1 MTARSLAPGR
11 ARASGTRSLRLVRA
25 EIMKIRT
32 TRSWWLFLAGFTL
45 FTAAALTRNGFSH
58 HYQLHP
64 QPDLPDRAQAQ
75 ALAQAALART
85 PAGVAAIAASMMT
98 SGQVLSVL
106 FAMLVGM
113 RVATDEFSQ
122 HTAAATFMTVPRRG
136 RVIAAKLIAAACL
149 GALFWLIATVASG
162 VTTAFYLH
170 GEHLSTS
177 LAGWTVIR
185 PVLLSLLAFVTW
197 AILGLSLGTLIR
209 GPAAAAI
216 AGLATYAGG
225 FAAAELIS
233 HLIYNLDG
241 QAWIL
246 GASVIAPTVA
256 TEVMIAPS
264 RAFPHA
270 PPSWAGAL
278 IMAGYALALAA
289 AAITRIR
296 RRDVT

>member
-1 MTARSLAPGR
+1 
-11 ARASGTRSLRLVRA
+11 
-25 EIMKIRT
+25 
-32 TRSWWLFLAGFTL
+32 
-45 FTAAALTRNGFSH
+45 
-58 HYQLHP
+58 
-64 QPDLPDRAQAQ
+64 
-75 ALAQAALART
+75 
-85 PAGVAAIAASMMT
+85 
-98 SGQVLSVL
+98 
-106 FAMLVGM
+106 
-113 RVATDEFSQ
+113 
-122 HTAAATFMTVPRRG
+122 
-136 RVIAAKLIAAACL
+136 
-149 GALFWLIATVASG
+149 
-162 VTTAFYLH
+162 
-170 GEHLSTS
+170 
-177 LAGWTVIR
+177 VIR

-209 GPAAAAI
+209 GPAAAVI
-216 AGLATYAGG
+216 TGLASYAGG